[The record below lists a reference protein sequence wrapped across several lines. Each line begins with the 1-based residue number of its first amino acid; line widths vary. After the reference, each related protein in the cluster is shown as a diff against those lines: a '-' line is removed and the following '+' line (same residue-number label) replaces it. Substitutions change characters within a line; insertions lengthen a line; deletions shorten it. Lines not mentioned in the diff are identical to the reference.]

1 MLKGGM
7 ADRALRRSRALADM
21 YYQNKVRTA
30 AEKQAERTTKEKE
43 KHSRAQTHER
53 CIKKTHER

>member
-1 MLKGGM
+1 M

-30 AEKQAERTTKEKE
+30 AEKQAARTLQNKEKQRPCE
-43 KHSRAQTHER
+43 QTHKR
-53 CIKKTHER
+53 CIKKARER